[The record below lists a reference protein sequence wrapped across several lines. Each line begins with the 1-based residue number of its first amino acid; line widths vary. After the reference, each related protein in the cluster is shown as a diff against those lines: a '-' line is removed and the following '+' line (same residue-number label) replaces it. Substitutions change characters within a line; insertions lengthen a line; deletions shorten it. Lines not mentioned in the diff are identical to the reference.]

1 MNIVRNGVEI
11 TLSTEE
17 LRLAYDEYRRD
28 CIREDVMSKL
38 DEAADVDNDVIAQ
51 IVCRA
56 ERYLDNNDQYFE
68 GYWASIDSA
77 INNVTKEESYEKI

>member
-28 CIREDVMSKL
+28 CISEDVMSKL
-38 DEAADVDNDVIAQ
+38 DEAAAVDNNVIAQ

-56 ERYLDNNDQYFE
+56 EWYLDKNDQYFE
-68 GYWASIDSA
+68 RYWASIDSA
-77 INNVTKEESYEKI
+77 INDVTEGVEL